1 MITEIIKTVY
11 PNLKKVE
18 KGNFKAVKGE
28 LDLLGIEYSE
38 DDLVKAYTIVSQS
51 NSIDEALS
59 AIDSI
64 ESSTI
69 TKVKTKIETEQ
80 KAEKIKQD
88 KIKEEKA
95 KQRLQ
100 QKKEREE
107 KKLAQEQADA
117 LNPYKSI
124 NDYKVVGATNYAE
137 LMKFVQM
144 YMKKGWKPYG
154 GVSTYNPGGK
164 IGFTPNSFFQAMV
177 KFK

>member
-69 TKVKTKIETEQ
+69 TKVKTKIEKEQ

-124 NDYKVVGATNYAE
+124 NDYKVVGARDYAE
-137 LMKFVQM
+137 LMKIVQA
-144 YMKKGWKPYG
+144 YMAKGWKPYG

>member
-1 MITEIIKTVY
+1 MIAQIIKTVY

-18 KGNFKAVKGE
+18 KSNFKAVKGE

-38 DDLVKAYTIVSQS
+38 DDLVKAYAIVSQS
-51 NSIDEALS
+51 NSS
-59 AIDSI
+59 AIDSV
-64 ESSTI
+64 EPSTN

-80 KAEKIKQD
+80 KAEKIKKD

-124 NDYKVVGATNYAE
+124 NDYIVVGARGYGE
-137 LMKFVQM
+137 LMERVQM
-144 YMKKGWKPYG
+144 YMKSGWKPYG
-154 GVSTYNPGGK
+154 GISTYNPGGK
-164 IGFTPNSFFQAMV
+164 IGFTPESFFQAMV

>member
-124 NDYKVVGATNYAE
+124 NDYKVVGARDYAE
-137 LMKFVQM
+137 LMKIVQA
-144 YMKKGWKPYG
+144 YMAKGWKPYG